1 MRASTRSR
9 PHARHMYVTRHSQ
22 VADRALRDSLWALY
36 RRAYAPVAADSPT
49 HEMLDRDE
57 FDGQLLEQTNRVW
70 VAWDDRMPVAMT
82 LVSTSV
88 RATRWLSEEYFERH
102 YPERHRAGQVHYVV
116 WVVVD
121 PDADPHG
128 ANLLLARQ
136 ALAVEAKEGALLV
149 FDVPETHEPG
159 SDGVGRAAELM
170 LRMARLVGT
179 VDLLPLTT
187 QRYYALDFTRAARDH
202 TTETRIPARR

>member
-1 MRASTRSR
+1 
-9 PHARHMYVTRHSQ
+9 MYVTRHSQ
-22 VADRALRDSLWALY
+22 VADRALRDALWTLY
-36 RRAYAPVAADSPT
+36 RRAYAPVAAESPT
-49 HEMLDRDE
+49 HEMLEREE
-57 FDGQLLEQTNRVW
+57 FDAQLLEPSNRAW

-88 RATRWLSEEYFERH
+88 RTTRWLSEEYFARH
-102 YPERHRAGQVHYVV
+102 YPERHRAGQVHYIV

-128 ANLLLARQ
+128 ANLLLAQQ

-159 SDGVGRAAELM
+159 ATEGAGRAAELL
-170 LRMARLVGT
+170 LRLARLVGT

-187 QRYYALDFTRAARDH
+187 QRYYALDFTRATRDH
-202 TTETRIPARR
+202 TTETRVPARR

>member
-1 MRASTRSR
+1 
-9 PHARHMYVTRHSQ
+9 MYVTRHSQ
-22 VADRALRDSLWALY
+22 VADRALRDALWTLY
-36 RRAYAPVAADSPT
+36 RRAYAPVAAESPT
-49 HEMLDRDE
+49 HEMLEREE
-57 FDGQLLEQTNRVW
+57 FDAQLLEPSNRAW

-88 RATRWLSEEYFERH
+88 RTTRWLSEEYFARH
-102 YPERHRAGQVHYVV
+102 YPERHRAGQVHYIV

-128 ANLLLARQ
+128 ANLLLAQQ

-159 SDGVGRAAELM
+159 ATEGAGRAAELL
-170 LRMARLVGT
+170 LRLARLVGT

-187 QRYYALDFTRAARDH
+187 QRYYALDFTRATRDH
-202 TTETRIPARR
+202 TTQTRVPARR

>member
-1 MRASTRSR
+1 
-9 PHARHMYVTRHSQ
+9 MYVTRHSQ
-22 VADRALRDSLWALY
+22 VADRTLRDALWTLY
-36 RRAYAPVAADSPT
+36 RRAYAPVAAESPT
-49 HEMLDRDE
+49 HEMLEREE
-57 FDGQLLEQTNRVW
+57 FDAQLLEPSNRAW

-82 LVSTSV
+82 LVSTNV
-88 RATRWLSEEYFERH
+88 RTTRWLSEEYFARH
-102 YPERHRAGQVHYVV
+102 YPERHRAGQVHYIV

-128 ANLLLARQ
+128 ANLLLAQQ

-159 SDGVGRAAELM
+159 ATEGAGRAAELL
-170 LRMARLVGT
+170 LRLARLVGT

-202 TTETRIPARR
+202 TTETRVPARR